1 MKRDFST
8 RQTAPRPIFPDIFYT
23 TRRELAISIHQ
34 ATCFEIIGQIRTNEP
49 VHSRNLRVSHC
60 DAFNISLKKEKKK
73 KYPAAF
79 NAGKNIFRWMCIIGK
94 RMYIKKSDATAGG

>member
-73 KYPAAF
+73 NTPPRLMREK
-79 NAGKNIFRWMCIIGK
+79 IFSVGCVL
-94 RMYIKKSDATAGG
+94 